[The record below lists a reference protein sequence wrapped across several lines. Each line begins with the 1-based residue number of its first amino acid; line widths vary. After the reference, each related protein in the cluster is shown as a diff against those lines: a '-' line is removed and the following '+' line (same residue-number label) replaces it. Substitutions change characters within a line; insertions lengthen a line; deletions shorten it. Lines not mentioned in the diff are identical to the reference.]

1 MVALSVLVYFWV
13 VGNVTVADMAWPI
26 ISNEMGLPARA
37 GILVTYVEDF
47 SFMVSQDPHS
57 FVRGGRGDATSFRS
71 GRPHLFGIG
80 PSLQQGVGAVQRLG
94 RLPSHFLLLQCMGL
108 QDYDLWHGG
117 NTFCVHFFLL
127 MN

>member
-57 FVRGGRGDATSFRS
+57 CVRGERGDATSFRS
-71 GRPHLFGIG
+71 GIYSVLVRLYSRVSELCSVWGDFRHIFFYCNAWDSRTMTYGMEGI
-80 PSLQQGVGAVQRLG
+80 
-94 RLPSHFLLLQCMGL
+94 HFACISFYL
-108 QDYDLWHGG
+108 
-117 NTFCVHFFLL
+117 
-127 MN
+127 